1 MKSSLKPD
9 WGSVLTAMVT
19 PFDASGAI
27 DEEGVRRL
35 VEHLLATG
43 SDGLVVCGTTGEAPT
58 LSLDEKRRMFALVK
72 EATRGRGAVI
82 AGTGTND
89 TRDAVAMSKMAED
102 VGMDG
107 VLVVTPY
114 YNKPSQQGL
123 YCHFRTVA
131 ESISLPVMLY
141 NVPSRTSVNL
151 EATTCLR
158 LARDVPNIV
167 ALKEAGG
174 NMLQISD
181 VVAGAPEGFRVYS
194 GEDALTLPMLALGA
208 SGVVSV
214 TSHLVGRDLKAMIE
228 AFRAGRHDEAFRL
241 HAKMLPVVRA
251 CFQPTTPSPV
261 PLKAA
266 LNMLGLPVGPPRLP
280 LVEATDRE
288 KEVVRTALASAGLL
302 PQ

>member
-174 NMLQISD
+174 NMLQITD

-194 GEDALTLPMLALGA
+194 GEDGLTLPMLALGA
-208 SGVVSV
+208 IGVVSV